1 MSNFTF
7 FESYSE
13 ALNEIEDEAA
23 KGELAVA
30 IINYGCNGLEP
41 ELSTGWLRAVFC
53 AMKPNLDKSREKA
66 KASSKT
72 ESKSVSRNE
81 KTKSESVFSD
91 GKTESES
98 VSHDSENKNEI
109 CPPKEKEKDKEKEI
123 KEELPNGSSKKAPSR
138 FRPPSLAEIR
148 DYVKSHNLDAV
159 DPEGFHAYYE
169 SNGWKVGKN
178 PMKSWTAALQSWQR
192 RDQGKSQ
199 SERKEMLD
207 ELTAEFESAF

>member
-30 IINYGCNGLEP
+30 IINYGCNGSEP
-41 ELSTGWLRAVFC
+41 ELSTGWLRAVFA

-81 KTKSESVFSD
+81 KTESESVFPSE
-91 GKTESES
+91 KTESKS
-98 VSHDSENKNEI
+98 VSRDSENKNDF
-109 CPPKEKEKDKEKEI
+109 CPPKDKEKDKEKEL
-123 KEELPNGSSKKAPSR
+123 KEELPNGSSKKAPKR
-138 FRPPSLAEIR
+138 FQRPSLDEIR
-148 DYVKSHNLDAV
+148 DYVKSHDLSNV
-159 DPEGFHAYYE
+159 DPEQFHAYYE
-169 SNGWKVGKN
+169 SNGWKVGRN
-178 PMKSWTAALQSWQR
+178 PMKSWVAALQNWDR
-192 RDQGKSQ
+192 RDAPKTTKA
-199 SERKEMLD
+199 EEVANDLR
-207 ELTAEFESAF
+207 AEFAPYL